1 MDAAARTSFY
11 LNNNI
16 VKKKKACQA
25 AMWSHLSEGKSA
37 FEDDLKEKNA
47 ESPNVNL
54 RSHLV
59 RWNLFVLGQ
68 ASENN
73 KIFTLIEVSPSQS
86 LTSLG
91 AIQVLHKIFLSVRH
105 FLFEKNLEDP
115 MMEN

>member
-1 MDAAARTSFY
+1 
-11 LNNNI
+11 
-16 VKKKKACQA
+16 
-25 AMWSHLSEGKSA
+25 MWAHLSEGKSA

-59 RWNLFVLGQ
+59 RWILFVLGQ

-115 MMEN
+115 MVRKLLKTQWTRLDHLARPAYTSGLM

>member
-11 LNNNI
+11 LNNKI
-16 VKKKKACQA
+16 VKKKACQP

-47 ESPNVNL
+47 KSPNVNL

-59 RWNLFVLGQ
+59 RWIRFVLGQ
-68 ASENN
+68 ASEHNQ
-73 KIFTLIEVSPSQS
+73 IFTLIEVSPSQS

-91 AIQVLHKIFLSVRH
+91 TIQVLHKIFLSVRL